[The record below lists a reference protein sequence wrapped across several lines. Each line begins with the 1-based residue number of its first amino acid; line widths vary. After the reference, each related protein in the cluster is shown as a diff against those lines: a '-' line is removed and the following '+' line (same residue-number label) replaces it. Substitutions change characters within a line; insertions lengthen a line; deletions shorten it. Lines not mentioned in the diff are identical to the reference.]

1 MKKFLAMM
9 LCVFLIGSLAA
20 CAANGP
26 DTGNVGAVK
35 PTEVSAEI
43 LEALGM
49 SAEEFAAMP
58 AEQQQAILDEMGAV
72 LDAEQKEEQPQEPP
86 KAETP
91 EDPTASGNYVVVL
104 GDYMNSI
111 TLYYEN
117 GVLVKIVESF
127 QKNSE
132 EEAECAEYT
141 GDALAEYSFNFI
153 DWDNASLQDILDG
166 MADYGNFGQY
176 QIRSAE

>member
-1 MKKFLAMM
+1 MKKILAMACCF
-9 LCVFLIGSLAA
+9 LLIGSLAA
-20 CAANGP
+20 CAANTP
-26 DTGNVGAVK
+26 NTNNVGAAK
-35 PTEVSAEI
+35 PSAVSDEV

-58 AEQQQAILDEMGAV
+58 AEQQQAILDEIGAKQN
-72 LDAEQKEEQPQEPP
+72 AQQEEQTPAPTN
-86 KAETP
+86 AEKP
-91 EDPTASGNYVVVL
+91 ADPTASGNYVVVL

-132 EEAECAEYT
+132 EEAEYAEYT

-153 DWDNASLQDILDG
+153 DWNNASLQDILDG
-166 MADYGNFGQY
+166 MANYGGFGQY
-176 QIRSAE
+176 VIRPAE